1 MSEVVKNPCSQREV
15 SSMFD
20 DISAKYDF
28 LNGLLSLHQ
37 DKRWRKELLKQVP
50 QSKGGHFLDVA
61 TGTGDVLIACEK
73 AGKGYGTYTGV
84 DIGYVTADSVDITK
98 NRIFINEGQN
108 PYNIA
113 KFLIFRE
120 GSVANQYDYIGE
132 INTDSGEGSFLDQDV
147 DNRQRAFRY
156 KVKILDNCGNES
168 PLSDIEH
175 VSNHLQANLG
185 INGEINLE
193 WSGYE
198 GNLFIPT
205 YQIYKQVN
213 DGDYELIDEVSSNT
227 LKYTDLSV
235 DPANS
240 YKYFIGFEAD
250 VNCVSEGGG
259 INIEFDEKSDL
270 NFDDIQ
276 TMIKGGASLDDPI
289 FSSYIDNT
297 TGLKGKKLIRSS
309 PFAFEAEPQVLSI
322 EPIIVEAVNKI
333 YPNPASQ
340 ILYID
345 LADNAGEIEN
355 LYFVDFS
362 GKLINNI
369 RYIQKGDKAV
379 VDTNDLQSGIYIMDI
394 TTKLG
399 HSRVKVVIQK

>member
-1 MSEVVKNPCSQREV
+1 M
-15 SSMFD
+15 
-20 DISAKYDF
+20 
-28 LNGLLSLHQ
+28 
-37 DKRWRKELLKQVP
+37 
-50 QSKGGHFLDVA
+50 
-61 TGTGDVLIACEK
+61 
-73 AGKGYGTYTGV
+73 
-84 DIGYVTADSVDITK
+84 
-98 NRIFINEGQN
+98 
-108 PYNIA
+108 
-113 KFLIFRE
+113 
-120 GSVANQYDYIGE
+120 
-132 INTDSGEGSFLDQDV
+132 
-147 DNRQRAFRY
+147 
-156 KVKILDNCGNES
+156 
-168 PLSDIEH
+168 SDIEH
-175 VSNHLQANLG
+175 VSNHLQASQG

-213 DGDYELIDEVSSNT
+213 EGDYELIDEVSSNT
-227 LKYTDLSV
+227 LTYTDLSV

-259 INIEFDEKSDL
+259 INIEFDEYADL
-270 NFDDIQ
+270 KFDDVQ
-276 TMIKGGASLDDPI
+276 TMLKEGASLDDPI

-297 TGLKGKKLIRSS
+297 TGLKGKKVIRSS

-362 GKLINNI
+362 GKLIDNI

-379 VDTNDLQSGIYIMDI
+379 VDTNDLQSGIYIMDV